1 MIAGVTL
8 DSVSRNC
15 GNEGRLERERCG
27 EVERW
32 GTNKTLFTAELC
44 IRAGGVS
51 G

>member
-15 GNEGRLERERCG
+15 GNEGRLER